1 MKHVNFCFW
10 KRFVIKDGVLVR
22 YKGKGA
28 RISIPDAVTAIGSFA
43 FIDNTNLV
51 EVVLSDNVT
60 EIRTGAFHGCRN
72 LETVHSTKG
81 ITHIGNVAFSGC
93 RNLRSIALTNIENLG
108 DGVFNNCKSLEQ
120 VTFPERPFDTITT
133 AFKGCDKLADTD
145 GFIILRNTLFDYI
158 GNAAHITIPDGVKN
172 VGDGAFKKLDFLETI
187 VCPDSVARIFSE
199 AFSDCKNLTSI
210 TVLNKS
216 TEIHPRAI
224 VRCRKNMIIRAPQGS
239 HAQQYVEDNYVRFE
253 TI

>member
-10 KRFVIKDGVLVR
+10 KRFVIEDGVLVR
-22 YKGKGA
+22 YKGKEA
-28 RISIPDAVTAIGSFA
+28 RISIPDTVTAIGSFA
-43 FIDNTNLV
+43 FADNTNLV

-60 EIRTGAFHGCRN
+60 EIQTGAFHGCRN

-93 RNLRSIALTNIENLG
+93 RNLRSIALTNIETLG
-108 DGVFNNCKSLEQ
+108 DGAFKNCKSLEQ

-158 GNAAHITIPDGVKN
+158 GNAAHITLPDGVKN
-172 VGDGAFKKLDFLETI
+172 VGERAFEKLDFLSYSYYPPAVEFTNDDI
-187 VCPDSVARIFSE
+187 ASIE
-199 AFSDCKNLTSI
+199 A
-210 TVLNKS
+210 
-216 TEIHPRAI
+216 
-224 VRCRKNMIIRAPQGS
+224 IRATPDYTVG
-239 HAQQYVEDNYVRFE
+239 YR
-253 TI
+253 IK